1 MFENI
6 FNFIQSHEWLMAG
19 LGVGGFG
26 LLSFWI
32 KDVPLKLFA
41 FLKRQLTTDLI
52 IANSDAV
59 FYELLNFIRQQNQNR
74 KFRTF
79 KLNNGHWGTTNNFD
93 ITLGYG
99 KHFIWY
105 KKTILFIDYTK
116 EKDSISAKHKEMIVL
131 TKLGRSKILFD
142 TMVQEL
148 KDAKKQKKDSIAFHK
163 MGEDCWCFIRDLK
176 KRCFNTL
183 FIEKQKKDLILNTL
197 DKFINREQWY
207 VKSGIPYQ
215 LGILLYGLPGTGKTS
230 LIKCLASH
238 LNYAVYYLS
247 PSKLAN
253 IEKAFSTIPE
263 NSIIVIEDIDT
274 NNIVSKR
281 TKKKGKF
288 QEQNDIFEG
297 FSLLNLSDI
306 LNSLDGLANVHG
318 RILIGTTNH
327 IETLDKA
334 LIRPGRFD
342 LLLELNHVNKEVL
355 KQFFEYYYPKD
366 KINYKTLKLKSN
378 ISMADLQQMV
388 LQDFTSKNIL
398 KQICI

>member
-6 FNFIQSHEWLMAG
+6 FSFIQSHEWLMAG
-19 LGVGGFG
+19 IGVGGFG
-26 LLSFWI
+26 LISFWI
-32 KDVPLKLFA
+32 KDVPLKLFS

-59 FYELLNFIRQQNQNR
+59 FYELLNFIHQQNQNR

-79 KLNNGHWGTTNNFD
+79 KLNNGHWGTTDDFD

-99 KHFIWY
+99 RHFIWY

-116 EKDSISAKHKEMIVL
+116 EKDSISAKHKEMIIL
-131 TKLGRSKILFD
+131 TKLGRSKILFN
-142 TMVQEL
+142 TIVQEL
-148 KDAKKQKKDSIAFHK
+148 KDAKNKKKDTIAFHK
-163 MGEDCWCFIRDLK
+163 MGDSCWQFIRDLK

-183 FIEKQKKDLILNTL
+183 FIEKRKKDLVLNTL
-197 DKFINREQWY
+197 NKFINREQWY
-207 VKSGIPYQ
+207 INSGIPYQ
-215 LGILLYGLPGTGKTS
+215 IGILLHGSPGTGKTS

-238 LNYAVYYLS
+238 LNYAIYYLS
-247 PSKLAN
+247 PSKLGT

-263 NSIIVIEDIDT
+263 KSIIVIEDIDT

-281 TKKKGKF
+281 TKNKS
-288 QEQNDIFEG
+288 QEQFDIFDG

-327 IETLDKA
+327 VETLDKA

-342 LLLELNHVNKEVL
+342 LLLELNYINKEVL
-355 KQFFEYYYPKD
+355 KQFFDYYYPKD
-366 KINYKTLKLKSN
+366 KINYNRLKLKKN
-378 ISMADLQQMV
+378 ISVAKLQQMV
-388 LQDFTSKNIL
+388 LQDFTYKNIL
-398 KQICI
+398 KKICI